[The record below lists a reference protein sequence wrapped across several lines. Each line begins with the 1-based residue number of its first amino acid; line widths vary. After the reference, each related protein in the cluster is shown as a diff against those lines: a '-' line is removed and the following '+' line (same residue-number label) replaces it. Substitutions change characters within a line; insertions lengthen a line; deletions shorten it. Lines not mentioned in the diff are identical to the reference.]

1 MTKFMA
7 GPPGGRTL
15 PLAIP
20 RLSDMDGGVYGPGA
34 SVASTGINAARP
46 VIKTANAR
54 AAGETWEDLLEYYL
68 VSTVFLFPNLELKAR
83 IISSMPIVA
92 KWISPIVWAGYF
104 TRAVS
109 TLVWVV
115 SPQEVMVPAVFPGIS
130 TVLDITSS
138 GLLDK
143 SGHRIHQTL
152 ATTANICP
160 EKICQK
166 PRVILLSLLVTL
178 VECICVVRV

>member
-1 MTKFMA
+1 MTKFMG

-68 VSTVFLFPNLELKAR
+68 VGTDLPFPNSELKEPYV
-83 IISSMPIVA
+83 SSMPIVV
-92 KWISPIVWAGYF
+92 KWISPIVWARYS
-104 TRAVS
+104 TRAVF
-109 TLVWVV
+109 TVVWVV
-115 SPQEVMVPAVFPGIS
+115 SPREVMVLVVFLGIS

-143 SGHRIHQTL
+143 SGHRTHQTR

-166 PRVILLSLLVTL
+166 LRVILL
-178 VECICVVRV
+178 